1 MLQSTAGNIV
11 IGGKIDVD
19 NKFLEPTVITG
30 VTLEDSTMQVTFSRD
45 LKG

>member
-1 MLQSTAGNIV
+1 MLQSTKGDIV

-30 VTLEDSTMQVTFSRD
+30 VTLEDSTMQVSFY
-45 LKG
+45 